1 MTKVVFNRTL
11 PIIDRDSF
19 LTPFDKMFDQIVATQ
34 FPDITKTVGVNPMQG
49 SAYPKVNVYEYDDKI
64 GIVAEIPGL
73 NKKQLDVSVEEGIL
87 TISGDKHSSFDAKDA
102 KVIRR
107 ELKQSSFK
115 RQFELGELL
124 DGENISANFK
134 DGILSVSVPKVEP
147 EKPKKHT
154 VKIGQSLRII
164 NVNDDSYV
172 VRGTVLAQK
181 VTHLSTEDLKNQYSL
196 ADTVLRNGDTLYIC
210 MKIIDVEFEDIK

>member
-107 ELKQSSFK
+107 ELKQSSFN

-154 VKIGQSLRII
+154 VKIG
-164 NVNDDSYV
+164 
-172 VRGTVLAQK
+172 
-181 VTHLSTEDLKNQYSL
+181 
-196 ADTVLRNGDTLYIC
+196 
-210 MKIIDVEFEDIK
+210 